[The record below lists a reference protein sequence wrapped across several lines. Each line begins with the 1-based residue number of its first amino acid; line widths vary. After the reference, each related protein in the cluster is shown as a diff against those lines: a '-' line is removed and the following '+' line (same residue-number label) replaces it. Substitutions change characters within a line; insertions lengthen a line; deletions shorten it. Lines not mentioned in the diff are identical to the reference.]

1 MCKALYQPQLVGML
15 LIPKFRYV
23 EPYLDKHADEVMMLV
38 MILAECMNGVHKASV
53 NILVVTLALLMCP
66 RFNIRSTLEN
76 DTVFEKFAWT
86 ISRIIPK
93 ILQIRVES
101 RRSLAGRCAP
111 AQPLVTLVSGLRRH
125 FRQPTAQTR
134 ITTRWQGCLD
144 IKSKSCVQIYKTHFA
159 LTRTV
164 ARASLR

>member
-76 DTVFEKFAWT
+76 DCLWEVCLDDKQDYSQNITNS
-86 ISRIIPK
+86 SRVAAQLGRQVCASAAPSYVSVRA
-93 ILQIRVES
+93 QAAFPTADCANANHY
-101 RRSLAGRCAP
+101 SLARMP
-111 AQPLVTLVSGLRRH
+111 RH
-125 FRQPTAQTR
+125 QIQVLCT
-134 ITTRWQGCLD
+134 D
-144 IKSKSCVQIYKTHFA
+144 I
-159 LTRTV
+159 
-164 ARASLR
+164 